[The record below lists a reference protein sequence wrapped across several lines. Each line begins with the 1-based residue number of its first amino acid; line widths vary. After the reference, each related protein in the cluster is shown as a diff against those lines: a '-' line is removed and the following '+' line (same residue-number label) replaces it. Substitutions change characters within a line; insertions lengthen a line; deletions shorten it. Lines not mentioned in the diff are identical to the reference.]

1 MSQIVPFPLARRRA
15 FIARQAKYAAV
26 LNATACERHIATQIK
41 IQREAMLRKGI
52 DERLV
57 RRELSHMELA
67 IRTALRFRTQA
78 N

>member
-26 LNATACERHIATQIK
+26 LNATACE
-41 IQREAMLRKGI
+41 REAMLRKGI